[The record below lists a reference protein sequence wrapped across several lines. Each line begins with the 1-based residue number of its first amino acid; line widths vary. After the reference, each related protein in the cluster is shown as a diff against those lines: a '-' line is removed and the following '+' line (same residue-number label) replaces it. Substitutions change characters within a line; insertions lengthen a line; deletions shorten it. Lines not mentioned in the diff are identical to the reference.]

1 MESHIC
7 EGPEGGGV
15 QDQPPAVY
23 RPTTSQQVS
32 NTTTTAIKPNVQVA
46 PQVTQPAITLV
57 PTLSAISSTIPVWVK
72 GIFNYH
78 GQGQISDNE
87 LINAISFLVQQG
99 VIKLK

>member
-1 MESHIC
+1 M
-7 EGPEGGGV
+7 
-15 QDQPPAVY
+15 
-23 RPTTSQQVS
+23 
-32 NTTTTAIKPNVQVA
+32 
-46 PQVTQPAITLV
+46 
-57 PTLSAISSTIPVWVK
+57 SAISSTIPVWVK